1 MDTRPPRAAAVS
13 LWRYP
18 GWATY
23 HERLPPQRRYK
34 KQLPAYRLFI
44 ASVFW
49 CHRCGRNDST
59 LLWAMQR
66 FCLGFIVDN
75 FVICFWPFVFEIF
88 CASDLL
94 IYAPTFIF
102 FFCADPAI
110 KIIYLSRPTMVHLT
124 SPGGTLTIL
133 GSRGVS
139 KFFSSKT
146 RAKLCTKKWTHDA
159 THEW

>member
-1 MDTRPPRAAAVS
+1 MDTRPPRAAAVP

-44 ASVFW
+44 ASVFR

-59 LLWAMQR
+59 LLRAMQR
-66 FCLGFIVDN
+66 FCLGSIVDN
-75 FVICFWPFVFEIF
+75 FVICFWPFVFENF

-94 IYAPTFIF
+94 IYAPAFIF
-102 FFCADPAI
+102 FLRWSSNKNHLSIYTNWAVATIPVH
-110 KIIYLSRPTMVHLT
+110 IINATDFD
-124 SPGGTLTIL
+124 
-133 GSRGVS
+133 
-139 KFFSSKT
+139 FFSASYYILFAEKEL
-146 RAKLCTKKWTHDA
+146 RI
-159 THEW
+159 